1 LFHLYTHAF
10 FKALLFLGAG
20 SVIHSL
26 HNEQNIW
33 KMGGL
38 QQKMPVTFWTFLVGT
53 LALCGFPPFSG
64 FWSKDI
70 IIAAGFEEHPFAGT
84 ALAIAAFLT
93 AFYMARLFTVAF
105 LGTPRADPA
114 KYAHE
119 SPQVM
124 TGPLILLAIPAAIA
138 GFPAIA
144 HIFLT
149 VPQHESSTGSMAL
162 VISLL
167 ALLAGLGLGFMLY
180 RGQAKDPITVPLFAN
195 RFYIDDFY
203 ASLIKWTQ
211 DLLASVS
218 AFLDRWIVDGGIVR
232 GLAGITWGF
241 GFALRFLQIGN
252 LQAYA
257 FLFGFG
263 VVLLLYLILFAK

>member
-1 LFHLYTHAF
+1 
-10 FKALLFLGAG
+10 
-20 SVIHSL
+20 
-26 HNEQNIW
+26 
-33 KMGGL
+33 
-38 QQKMPVTFWTFLVGT
+38 VGT

-70 IIAAGFEEHPFAGT
+70 IVAAGFEEHPFAGT
-84 ALAIAAFLT
+84 ILAIAAFFT
-93 AFYMARLFTVAF
+93 AFYMARLFAVAF
-105 LGTPRADPA
+105 LGSPRAFDA
-114 KYAHE
+114 GHLHE

-144 HIFLT
+144 NIFLT
-149 VPQHESSTGSMAL
+149 VPQHESSTGPTAL

-167 ALLAGLGLGFMLY
+167 ALAAGLGLGFILY
-180 RGQAKDPITVPLFAN
+180 RGKAKDPISIPLFAN
-195 RFYIDDFY
+195 RFYIDEFY
-203 ASLIKWTQ
+203 RSLIKWTQ
-211 DLLASVS
+211 DLLANVS
-218 AFLDRWIVDGGIVR
+218 AFLDRWVVDGGIVR
-232 GLAGITWGF
+232 GLAGMTWGL

-252 LQAYA
+252 LQAYT